1 MASPMRN
8 LLHSCNL
15 NKLAKNCCLTA
26 AILPKVFASTRG
38 NSENSS
44 RYADKLNK
52 GPSLADFIKNDQH
65 NHGYESSDVSSA
77 QQMLEH
83 STTDHP
89 YVDGGDF
96 HGGGRKGRYIVVLFS
111 EFTFLFVFIFHI
123 ESFTAIICFGII
135 IQFNIFN

>member
-1 MASPMRN
+1 MAAPMRN

-38 NSENSS
+38 NSEKSS

-65 NHGYESSDVSSA
+65 NHPGYESSDVSSA

-83 STTDHP
+83 GTTDHP
-89 YVDGGDF
+89 YVDGGDL
-96 HGGGRKGRYIVVLFS
+96 HGGGRKGKYIVIVFS
-111 EFTFLFVFIFHI
+111 EFSLLFVFIFHI
-123 ESFTAIICFGII
+123 QSFTAISFGIHL
-135 IQFNIFN
+135 IQ